1 LRWWP
6 SGAPMVEDGADAA
19 ALALYRCLQ
28 RGEHREAIKCAMQ
41 LQGSLGERPLLLSKV
56 LAWQAQ
62 AHIALGEGAPARKV
76 LREAITLAQAQGDHE
91 GVAALKGLQASM
103 MAQLLANRPPPLD
116 PEQAERPLGRA
127 SRAID
132 AGSHVEALAIL
143 AEASLEAKNQG
154 DSRELVLTLLM
165 RARIPGEA
173 KSAIEEAFHVADDS
187 GDFNLVTA
195 VAKAARAAGLPLP
208 ELTF

>member
-1 LRWWP
+1 M
-6 SGAPMVEDGADAA
+6 AEEDADSA

-28 RGEHREAIKCAMQ
+28 RGEHREAIQRATQ
-41 LQGSLGERPLLLSKV
+41 LQGKLNERPQLLSKV

-62 AHIALGEGAPARKV
+62 AHLALGEGPPARKV
-76 LREAITLAQAQGDHE
+76 LREAIALAEAQSDFD

-132 AGSHVEALAIL
+132 AGSHAEALAIL
-143 AEASLEAKNQG
+143 AAAREEARRLG
-154 DSRELVLTLLM
+154 DSRELVLCLLM

-173 KSAIEEAFHVADDS
+173 QSAINEAFHVADDS